1 MQSICERGLLGR
13 PPPSTRQYTR
23 PPFPIWSSALQTSNC
38 RPHHTCPS
46 SPRSALQ
53 DTHVHAKVQ
62 QVPGRKPEA
71 FPLLS
76 VRTSLPSSS
85 SSLTC
90 RRSISTL
97 QTCMLICVS
106 HKYFSEPFCLSLLQD
121 QRFHIYSLM
130 FGREHTTFAWE
141 TFHVVRDCGSGDY

>member
-23 PPFPIWSSALQTSNC
+23 TPFPIWSSALQTSNC

-53 DTHVHAKVQ
+53 DTHVHAKLQ

-76 VRTSLPSSS
+76 VRTSFFFFFFSHMQAINFKFTNLHVD
-85 SSLTC
+85 L
-90 RRSISTL
+90 RFAL
-97 QTCMLICVS
+97 VLICPS
-106 HKYFSEPFCLSLLQD
+106 LSQD

-130 FGREHTTFAWE
+130 FGTEHTTFAWE

>member
-1 MQSICERGLLGR
+1 MKPFLPVYWNAHFPRIFLSNPSLTDRWLLSCCFSLYQRVSVQWICERGLLGR

-53 DTHVHAKVQ
+53 DTHVHAKLQ

-71 FPLLS
+71 FPMLS
-76 VRTSLPSSS
+76 VRTSLPSSSSSSSS

-97 QTCMLICVS
+97 QTYMLICVS
-106 HKYFSEPFCLSLLQD
+106 H
-121 QRFHIYSLM
+121 
-130 FGREHTTFAWE
+130 
-141 TFHVVRDCGSGDY
+141 